1 MSSIL
6 VRPFRRSDRDQ
17 LAQLVNQH
25 AAAVVPGL
33 AVSVSSLLSDLERQ
47 PGEFVVDPWVQERLT
62 LVAEQRGRVVAAA
75 HLHRYADD
83 DQVGPDYRH
92 AGSIEWLVFWPQAPE
107 GNPFWSDGQAAA
119 AELMAACLRALDEW
133 GVTTQYADGQL
144 PVPGVSG
151 VPEQWPHVADLYQ
164 QAGFVH
170 EGQTEVV
177 YLARVEDLPHPAT
190 PPLPGLTAHRSVGI
204 NGTRISAVLGSESI
218 GYVETEIFD
227 YFERTPRRGG
237 WADVGN
243 LHVAEEYRRRG
254 VATWLLGQL
263 GGWLELA
270 RVDRLLDYA
279 YLEGADPTGQ
289 TYDAYRALL
298 AASGFRE
305 LARTR
310 RGWVRRA

>member
-1 MSSIL
+1 

-17 LAQLVNQH
+17 LAQLINQH
-25 AAAVVPGL
+25 AAAVVPGPG
-33 AVSVSSLLSDLERQ
+33 VSVSSLLSDLERQ
-47 PGEFVVDPWVQERLT
+47 PGEFVVDPWVRERLT
-62 LVAEQRGRVVAAA
+62 LVAEQRGRVAAAA

-83 DQVGPDYRH
+83 DQVGQDYRD
-92 AGSIEWLVFWPQAPE
+92 AGSIEWLVFWPEAPE
-107 GNPFWSDGQAAA
+107 GNPFWSDATEAARQ
-119 AELMAACLRALDEW
+119 LIAACLRALDEW
-133 GVTTQYADGQL
+133 GATRQYADGEL
-144 PVPGVSG
+144 PVPGVYG

-177 YLARVEDLPHPAT
+177 YLARVEDLPNPSR
-190 PPLPGLTAHRSVGI
+190 PPIAGLIQRRSVGI
-204 NGTRISAVLGSESI
+204 NGTRISAVVGSESI

-227 YFERTPRRGG
+227 FFERTHRRGG

-263 GGWLELA
+263 AGWLELA
-270 RVDRLLDYA
+270 HVDRLLSSA

-289 TYDAYRALL
+289 TYDDYRALL

-305 LARTR
+305 LTRTR